1 MRLGARIFKTGIAII
16 LAMSIASLLPDNIG
30 LKTLAGVS
38 AVVAMQP
45 SVYRS
50 IKTVSEQAIGNVI
63 GALLACTMVTIFSDN
78 FIIMALP
85 LFYSLQFCSN
95 LI

>member
-1 MRLGARIFKTGIAII
+1 
-16 LAMSIASLLPDNIG
+16 MSIASLLPDNIG

-63 GALLACTMVTIFSDN
+63 GALLAVTMVTIFSN
-78 FIIMALP
+78 FIIMGVTVILYHCNFVP
-85 LFYSLQFCSN
+85 
-95 LI
+95 I